1 MHSSG
6 EVKITDDVISS
17 IAGAAAMKIEGVHS
31 LSGSVVEGIGEMFGK
46 KSFSK
51 GIVVELGEEGY
62 RIDANI
68 IVEHGYKIQ
77 DVALKAQRS
86 IENDVKNMIGL
97 DIEAVNIYVD
107 GVKIDE
113 SKESSDSED

>member
-1 MHSSG
+1 MHSNG

-51 GIVVELGEEGY
+51 GIAVETSENGY
-62 RIDANI
+62 KIDANI
-68 IVEHGYKIQ
+68 IVEHGYKIHE
-77 DVALKAQRS
+77 VALKAQKS
-86 IENDVKNMIGL
+86 IENDIKSMIGL
-97 DIEAVNIYVD
+97 DIESVNIYVD

-113 SKESSDSED
+113 EKEQ